1 MMDINQIV
9 TLLNAGFTA
18 DEIRALQSRDIPAP
32 EPEPEPTPAP
42 SPAPSPA
49 PAPDQYAEVLS
60 AISALTAAIQ
70 ANGIANSNQPKPA
83 HSREDILASII
94 KPTK

>member
-32 EPEPEPTPAP
+32 EPEPEPT
-42 SPAPSPA
+42 PAPSPA